1 MRIKK
6 IKSIKIKR
14 LSVLIFFL
22 IFLFDISNFI
32 YLSRKSDAL
41 NPGDDKVIIVL
52 TGASQRIEE
61 GFRLFENNY
70 GKVLFISGV
79 NPIVT
84 KYDIIKIVNPK
95 NVLNKTSLFECCVF
109 FEKKSYNTETN
120 AIETN
125 KWLKSKGYEKI
136 ILVTSAV
143 HMPRSIFEF
152 KKNTKYTDIKQWP
165 VNTNTDKVFIY
176 YKNIEKIIIEYIKL
190 NITKLR
196 YLFK

>member
-14 LSVLIFFL
+14 LSVVIFFL

-32 YLSRKSDAL
+32 YLSTKSDAL

-61 GFRLFENNY
+61 GFRLLENNY

-84 KYDIIKIVNPK
+84 KSDITKIVNPK

-125 KWLKSKGYEKI
+125 KWLKSKSYEKI
-136 ILVTSAV
+136 ILVTSAE

-152 KKNTKYTDIKQWP
+152 KKNTKYIDIQQWP

-196 YLFK
+196 YFFK

>member
-41 NPGDDKVIIVL
+41 NPGDDRVIIVL

-61 GFRLFENNY
+61 GFRLLENNY

-84 KYDIIKIVNPK
+84 KSDITKIVNPK
-95 NVLNKTSLFECCVF
+95 NVLNKNSVFECCVF

-125 KWLKSKGYEKI
+125 KWLKSKSYEKI
-136 ILVTSAV
+136 ILVTSAE

-152 KKNTKYTDIKQWP
+152 KKNIKYIDIKQWP